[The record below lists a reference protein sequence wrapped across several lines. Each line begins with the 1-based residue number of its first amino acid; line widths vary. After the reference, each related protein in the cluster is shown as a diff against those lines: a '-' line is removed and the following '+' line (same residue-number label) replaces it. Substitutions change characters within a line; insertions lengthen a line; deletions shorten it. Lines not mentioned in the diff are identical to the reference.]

1 MQISVV
7 IPTYNRSELVCRAI
21 DSVLH
26 QTRPANE
33 IIVIDDGSTDN
44 TVSVLKS
51 RYGNQINLIVT
62 QSNSGV
68 SAARN
73 IGISSSEGDWIALL
87 DSDDSWLE
95 SKLETQEAALNNR
108 AELLCHTDEI
118 WIRNGV
124 RVNPMRKHGKF
135 GGEIF
140 DHCLPLCVIS
150 PSSALIHKELL
161 ESVGGFDESLPA
173 CEDYDLWLKIC
184 SQHKVLFLPSPQL
197 VKYGGHADQLSRKYW
212 GMDRFRTQSLRNL
225 LNSNTLT
232 NHQRTA
238 VLECLLQKTE
248 ILLKGAR
255 KRNNELLINYCETI
269 KTSHYPHTDSKD
281 HGSSIC

>member
-1 MQISVV
+1 MHISVV
-7 IPTYNRSELVCRAI
+7 IPTFNRSELVIRAI

-26 QTRPANE
+26 QSRPADE
-33 IIVIDDGSTDN
+33 IIVIDDGSTDD

-62 QSNSGV
+62 QMNSGV

-73 IGISSSEGDWIALL
+73 VGISNSYGDWIALL

-95 SKLETQEAALNNR
+95 SKLAAQEAALKNR
-108 AELLCHTDEI
+108 TEPLCHTDEI
-118 WIRNGV
+118 WIRNGT
-124 RVNPMRKHGKF
+124 RVNPMRKHGKY

-140 DHCLPLCVIS
+140 NHCLPLCAIS
-150 PSSALIHKELL
+150 PSSALIRRELL

-173 CEDYDLWLKIC
+173 CEDYDLWLRIC
-184 SQHKVLFLPSPQL
+184 AQHKVLFIPTPQL

-212 GMDRFRTQSLRNL
+212 GMDRFRTQSLQKL

-232 NHQRTA
+232 NSQHNA

-255 KRNNELLINYCETI
+255 KHNNEELINYCENI
-269 KTSHYPHTDSKD
+269 KTNHYPRRDNKD
-281 HGSSIC
+281 HGASAC